1 MKFTDKKIKVIC
13 EKLFE
18 MKEQKL
24 CGIENIL
31 YCETGYKTADV
42 LPAVETLESYSKFN
56 LLEGKNRHYWFYCNI
71 EPQTQ
76 VEGKT
81 LWFSTDFNT
90 TGLGDRCDCEPQCIV
105 FVNGEMRQS
114 LDVNHPQLELDF
126 CKEYEIF
133 LHIYTG
139 SWDRRVSFDA
149 YLSLI
154 EEKIEQLYYDLHV
167 PYEAAMCLI
176 ESDEKNAN
184 LIFRELNLALD
195 NLDLRV
201 PFSKEFYASVD
212 ATTDYL
218 YENFYNGVCG
228 DSDST
233 VSCIGHTHIDVAWL
247 WPLEQTEQ
255 KAQRSFATV
264 LELMEKY
271 PEYKF
276 MSSQPQL
283 YEYVKKN
290 APEVYEKIKERVR
303 DGRWEVEGGMWVE
316 CDCNLSSG
324 ESLIRQILHGKK
336 FMKDEFGVESK
347 CVWLPDVFGYSA
359 AMPQIMKKCGID
371 YFVTSKISWSEFN
384 KMPYDSFMWEG
395 IDGSEI
401 FTYFMTA
408 QNMEKNDWAGRDV
421 NDRHCDTL
429 TTYNAEIDPRY
440 VKETWDRYQQK
451 EYSDDVLLS
460 FGFGDGGGGPTKDM
474 LEQYRRLQYGIPGLP
489 MTKMSFAKDFFAEV
503 HEKFLRNSKELK
515 YMPKWVGELY
525 LELHRGTYTSIA
537 KIKKCNRKGELMY
550 QTLEKL
556 SSMDKALT
564 GGEYNQEEINKAWRT
579 MLLHQ
584 FHDVLPGSSIK
595 EVYDRT
601 DKDFAE
607 IFDKGSKIIDEKIAA
622 ISSKV
627 ETDGGIFVYN
637 PNGFECSDVIDA
649 DGKKIYVENIPTC
662 GYKVIKPA
670 VAKNSI
676 VIEEKNVETPFYTI
690 TFDENFNIVSLYDKE
705 NDRQVVKPGEKLN
718 ELQMF
723 EDYPKKYDAW
733 EISNYYKEKMWTV
746 EDVTETEILDEGA
759 RKGIKITRNCLNSK
773 IVQTIW
779 LYEDIRRI
787 DFDTYIDW
795 KEEHILLKA
804 AFPFDVHANEATYD
818 IQFGNLKRSTH
829 ENTSWDKAKF
839 EVCAHK
845 WADISED
852 GYGVALLNDCKY
864 GHSAEGSTLK
874 LTLLKSATFP
884 NPSADKEEHAFSYSI
899 VPHSGSFKDAGI
911 AKLAQSFNQPMI
923 AKEIKEQRGTLSDS
937 FSFVSA
943 NCDNIMIDTVKKA
956 ESEDATII
964 RLYEYFDRRTKTE
977 LTLGIDVKAAYLCDM
992 LENNIKELEVK
1003 DNKVKLEV
1011 SNFEIVTVKIIL

>member
-1 MKFTDKKIKVIC
+1 MKFTDKKIKVTC

-24 CGIENIL
+24 FDIENIL
-31 YCETGYKTADV
+31 YIETDYKTSAELPTADS
-42 LPAVETLESYSKFN
+42 LKPYSKYT
-56 LLEGKNRHYWFYCNI
+56 LLDGKNRHYWFMCKI
-71 EPQTQ
+71 EPQS
-76 VEGKT
+76 EIKGKKMYFT
-81 LWFSTDFNT
+81 TDFKT
-90 TGLGDRCDCEPQCIV
+90 TGLGDFCDCEPQCMV

-114 LDVNHPQLELDF
+114 LDVNHTQLELEYG
-126 CKEYEIF
+126 KEYEIL

-149 YLSLI
+149 YLSEI
-154 EEKIEQLYYDLHV
+154 DEKIEHLYWDLFV
-167 PYEAAMCLI
+167 PYDGAMCL
-176 ESDEKNAN
+176 DENDSN
-184 LIFRELNLALD
+184 RSLILRELNSALD

-201 PFSKEFYASVD
+201 PFSNAFYESVD
-212 ATTDYL
+212 KTIDYL

-228 DSDST
+228 ESDAT

-283 YEYVKKN
+283 YEYVKAN
-290 APEVYEKIKERVR
+290 APEIYEKIKERVKE
-303 DGRWEVEGGMWVE
+303 GRWEVEGGMWVE
-316 CDCNLSSG
+316 ADCNLSSG
-324 ESLIRQILHGKK
+324 ESLVRQIIHGKK
-336 FMKDEFGVESK
+336 FMKDEFGVESNI
-347 CVWLPDVFGYSA
+347 VWLPDVFGYSA

-371 YFVTSKISWSEFN
+371 TFVTSKISWNEFN

-408 QNMEKNDWAGRDV
+408 QNMEKKGWTERDTNDKH
-421 NDRHCDTL
+421 NDTL
-429 TTYNAEIDPRY
+429 TTYNAEIDARY
-440 VKETWDRYQQK
+440 VKETRDRYQQK
-451 EYSDDVLLS
+451 EYSDEVLLS
-460 FGFGDGGGGPTKDM
+460 FGFGDGGGGPTKEM
-474 LEQYRRLQYGIPGLP
+474 LEQQRRLSYGIPGIPKTQICFSGEMLERI
-489 MTKMSFAKDFFAEV
+489 KKNFFE
-503 HEKFLRNSKELK
+503 NSKELK
-515 YMPKWVGELY
+515 YIPRWVGELY
-525 LELHRGTYTSIA
+525 LELHRGTYTSIG

-556 SSMDKALT
+556 SSMDKVLT
-564 GGEYNQEEINKAWRT
+564 NGEYNQEEINRAWKT

-584 FHDVLPGSSIK
+584 FHDVLPGSSVK

-607 IFDKGSKIIDEKIAA
+607 LFKKGNAEIESKINAVA
-622 ISSKV
+622 SNV

-637 PNGFECSDVIDA
+637 PNGFECNDIVETRN
-649 DGKKIYVENIPTC
+649 GKIYVENIPAC
-662 GYKVIKPA
+662 GYKVIKPRM
-670 VAKNSI
+670 AKNSI
-676 VIEEKNVETPFYTI
+676 VIEDKTIETPFYTI
-690 TFDENFNIVSLYDKE
+690 LFDENYNIISLYDKE
-705 NDRQVVKPGEKLN
+705 NDREVVKKGEKLN
-718 ELQMF
+718 ELQAF

-733 EISNYYKEKMWTV
+733 EISDYYKEKMWTV
-746 EDVTETEILDEGA
+746 DNVANTEIIDEGA
-759 RKGIKITRNCLNSK
+759 RKGIKISRDFLGSA

-804 AFPFDVHANEATYD
+804 AFPIDVHANEATYD

-829 ENTSWDKAKF
+829 QNTTWDKAKF

-864 GHSAEGSTLK
+864 GHSTDGSTMK

-884 NPSADKEEHAFSYSI
+884 NPSADKEEHTFSYSL
-899 VPHSGSFKDAGI
+899 VPHGGSFKDARI
-911 AKLAQSFNQPMI
+911 AQMAQNFNQPMI
-923 AKEIKEQRGTLSDS
+923 AKEVGAQKGELSDC
-937 FSFVSA
+937 FSLVSC
-943 NCDNIMIDTVKKA
+943 NRENIMIDTVKKA
-956 ESEDATII
+956 ENEDATVI
-964 RLYEYFDRRTKTE
+964 RLYEYFDRRCKAE
-977 LTLGIDVKAAYLCDM
+977 LVFGKEIKKAYLCDM
-992 LENNIKELEVK
+992 LENNIKELEVEG
-1003 DNKVKLEV
+1003 NRVKLDV
-1011 SNFEIVTVKIIL
+1011 SNFEILTVKVIF